1 VRIKRTAQI
10 PLLSCVAAFA
20 CLGQTLDPA
29 KLLSAPV
36 DSWPSYNGDFS
47 GRRFSPL
54 KRINDRNVQAL
65 SLAWVYRVNARSA
78 GPFPGSVKSTPVV
91 VDGVMFF
98 TVPDHVWAL
107 DARTGRE
114 LWHFAWPSR
123 GGIHIGNRGV
133 GVFGK
138 WLYFE
143 TPDCHLVS
151 LDMKD
156 GKERWHK
163 RICDPDQ
170 LYFASSPPLVVGNHV
185 IAGVSGDDL
194 DVPGYIQSH
203 DPETGEMQWRWYA
216 YPEPGTAEAK
226 TWPSVEAMLHGGGM
240 TWGSTTYDPELNLIY
255 FGTGNPQPVIAHKG
269 RMGDNLFT
277 ECIIALNPDTGKMKW
292 YFQSSPHDTHD
303 WDANQTPVLIDGTI
317 EGKPR
322 KLIAQA
328 ARNGYFFVLDRA
340 TGKNVVTST
349 FAKTNWAKGVD
360 SKGQPIPDPAKYP
373 QNDGALVSPNQAG
386 AANWPPPSFSP
397 DTGLFYVNASNAYS
411 VYYIYDDEP
420 KPEGWG
426 GNDRGGWSEGV
437 LQAIDYKTGKIRW
450 SHNWEG
456 AGGPRSGV
464 LSTAGN
470 LVFAADPQNNFVAL
484 NATTGAALWHSNL
497 GGGMSNAPISYEL
510 DGRQFVVVGSGDL
523 VFAFVLHN
531 R

>member
-1 VRIKRTAQI
+1 MKTAFAAC
-10 PLLSCVAAFA
+10 LVAVAAIA
-20 CLGQTLDPA
+20 QTLDPA
-29 KLLSAPV
+29 KLFKAPT
-36 DSWPSYNGDFS
+36 DSWPSFNGDYS

-54 KRINDRNVQAL
+54 TSITAANVASL
-65 SLAWVYRVNARSA
+65 SLAWVYRINAASGGAFR
-78 GPFPGSVKSTPVV
+78 GTIKSTPVV

-98 TVPDHVWAL
+98 TVPDHVWAI

-133 GVFGK
+133 AVSGN

-151 LDMKD
+151 LNMKD

-163 RICDPDQ
+163 SICDPDQ
-170 LYFASSPPLVVGNHV
+170 LYFASAAPLVVGNHV

-194 DVPGYIQSH
+194 DVPGYLQSH
-203 DPETGEMQWRWYA
+203 DPETGAIEWRWYSH
-216 YPEPGTAEAK
+216 PEPGTPEAA

-277 ECIIALNPDTGKMKW
+277 ESIIALNPDSGKMKW

-317 EGKPR
+317 NGRPR
-322 KLIAQA
+322 KLVAQA

-340 TGKNVVTST
+340 TGKNVVTTT
-349 FAKTNWAKGVD
+349 FAKANWAKGID
-360 SKGQPIPDPAKYP
+360 AKGQPVPDPAKFP
-373 QNDGALVSPNQAG
+373 QIDGALVAPNQAG

-397 DTGLFYVNASNAYS
+397 ATGLFYVNASNAYS
-411 VYYIYDDEP
+411 VYYIYDDED

-426 GNDRGGWSEGV
+426 GNDRGGWSESM
-437 LQAIDYKTGKIRW
+437 LEAIDYRTGRIRW
-450 SHNWEG
+450 SHKWEG
-456 AGGPRSGV
+456 PGGPRSGV

-470 LVFAADPQNNFVAL
+470 VVFAGDPMNNFVAL
-484 NATTGAALWHSNL
+484 NASTGQPLWGANL
-497 GGGMSNAPISYEL
+497 GSGMSNGPISYAL
-510 DGRQFVVVGSGDL
+510 DGTQYVVVGAGDTL
-523 VFAFVLHN
+523 FGFAMHA

>member
-1 VRIKRTAQI
+1 MRTLT
-10 PLLSCVAAFA
+10 LLTVLGTCAAA
-20 CLGQTLDPA
+20 QTLDPA
-29 KLLSAPV
+29 KIRTAPV
-36 DSWPSYNGDFS
+36 DSWPSFNGDYS

-54 KRINDRNVQAL
+54 TKVTASNVTSL
-65 SLAWVYRVNARSA
+65 SLAWVYRINASSS
-78 GPFPGSVKSTPVV
+78 GPFPGSIKSTPVV

-98 TVPDHVWAL
+98 TIPDHVWAI

-114 LWHFAWPSR
+114 LWHYAWPSR

-133 GVFGK
+133 AAMGK
-138 WLYFE
+138 WLFFE

-151 LDMKD
+151 LNMKD

-163 RICDPDQ
+163 RICDPD
-170 LYFASSPPLVVGNHV
+170 LFYFASAAPLIVGNHV

-216 YPEPGTAEAK
+216 YPDPGTPEAQS
-226 TWPSVEAMLHGGGM
+226 WPTKEAMLHGGGM

-303 WDANQTPVLIDGTI
+303 WDANQTPVLIDGVI
-317 EGKPR
+317 NGQPR

-340 TGKNVVTST
+340 TGKNVVTTT
-349 FAKTNWAKGVD
+349 FAKANWAKGLD
-360 SKGQPIPDPAKYP
+360 AKGQPIPDPAKYP
-373 QNDGALVSPNQAG
+373 QIDGALVAPNQAG

-397 DTGLFYVNASNAYS
+397 STGLFYVNASNAYS
-411 VYYIYDDEP
+411 VYYIYDDED

-426 GNDRGGWSEGV
+426 GNDRGGWSESV
-437 LQAIDYKTGKIRW
+437 LQAIDYRTGKVRW
-450 SHNWEG
+450 SHKWEG
-456 AGGPRSGV
+456 PGGPRSGV

-470 LVFAADPQNNFVAL
+470 VVFAADPQNNFVAL
-484 NATTGAALWHSNL
+484 NAANGEALWNANL
-497 GGGMSNAPISYEL
+497 GAGMSNAPISYEL
-510 DGRQFVVVGSGDL
+510 DGIQYVVAGAGDTL
-523 VFAFVLHN
+523 FGFAMHS

>member
-1 VRIKRTAQI
+1 M
-10 PLLSCVAAFA
+10 LLVVLMVAGAWA
-20 CLGQTLDPA
+20 QTLDPA
-29 KLLSAPV
+29 KLITPPT
-36 DSWPSYNGDFS
+36 DSWPSFNGDYS

-54 KRINDRNVQAL
+54 TKVNAGNVSAL
-65 SLAWVYRVNARSA
+65 SLAWVYRMTAQSA
-78 GPFPGSVKSTPVV
+78 GPFPGSIKSTPVV

-98 TVPDHVWAL
+98 TIPDHVWAI
-107 DARTGRE
+107 DARSGRE

-133 GVFGK
+133 AVNGK

-151 LDMKD
+151 LNMKD

-163 RICDPDQ
+163 QICEPDQ
-170 LYFASSPPLVVGNHV
+170 LYFASAAPLVVGNHV

-203 DPETGEMQWRWYA
+203 DPETGERQWRWYA
-216 YPEPGTAEAK
+216 YPDPGTPEAK
-226 TWPSVEAMLHGGGM
+226 SWPSVEAMLHGGGM
-240 TWGSTTYDPELNLIY
+240 TWGSTTYDPQLNLIY

-277 ECIIALNPDTGKMKW
+277 ESIMAVNADTGKMAW

-317 EGKPR
+317 HGQAR
-322 KLIAQA
+322 KLVAQA
-328 ARNGYFFVLDRA
+328 SRNGYFFVLDRA
-340 TGKNVVTST
+340 TGKNIVTST

-360 SKGQPIPDPAKYP
+360 AKGQPIPDPAKYP
-373 QNDGALVSPNQAG
+373 QLDGALVAPNQAG

-397 DTGLFYVNASNAYS
+397 ATGLFYVNASNAYS
-411 VYYIYDDEP
+411 VYYIYDNED

-426 GNDRGGWSEGV
+426 GNDKGGWSETV
-437 LQAIDYKTGKIRW
+437 MQAIDYQTGKIRW
-450 SHNWEG
+450 SHKWEG
-456 AGGPRSGV
+456 PGGPRSGV

-470 LVFAADPQNNFVAL
+470 VVFAGDPQNNFVAL
-484 NATTGAALWHSNL
+484 NATTGLPLWHANL
-497 GGGMSNAPISYEL
+497 GAGMSNGPISYQL
-510 DGRQFVVVGSGDL
+510 DGIQYLVVGAGDTL
-523 VFAFVLHN
+523 YGFAMHGK
-531 R
+531 